1 MAIFLTGSTGYLGS
15 YVAARLLM
23 AHRDRLALLVRAK
36 DVQDA
41 EQRLWKSLQLHM
53 PFDRFF
59 DLLRT
64 RVDIYLGD
72 ITQPRLGLGDGDYQR
87 LVRSTD
93 SVIHVAAALNRRSAK
108 LCLNVNQRGTLEVIQ
123 LARAAQELCGLRRFS
138 DVSTTAVA
146 GHRSH
151 EVVQED
157 TSIDWERSDYDPY
170 ARTKKFCE
178 HMVETLLPDVPTT
191 VFRPAT
197 VIGDTRFGA
206 TTQFDMVRAVLA
218 LARMRVLPLDPNGRH
233 DIVSADYVG
242 HAIAD
247 IHQRDAPKYR
257 IYHLSAGE
265 GSETHASLMQKLR
278 VRGKPIPHHFVPSL
292 EKAFGTTVSAVA
304 QSPRELGLSSYAS
317 LLNVFWPYVVFDTV
331 FDNRRVVEELGEAP
345 QSFGDYGSR
354 VLDFCLD
361 HDFSYPYLPWSE
373 RAAVSSPQ
381 EEAAWQA

>member
-1 MAIFLTGSTGYLGS
+1 MALFLTGATGYLGS
-15 YVAARLLM
+15 YVVARLLTGY
-23 AHRDRLALLVRAK
+23 DERLALLVRAK
-36 DVQDA
+36 DQSEA
-41 EQRLWKSLQLHM
+41 EQRLWKSLQLHL
-53 PFDRFF
+53 PFDRFY

-72 ITQPRLGLGDGDYQR
+72 ITSPKLGLSPAEYGR
-87 LVRSTD
+87 LVRATD
-93 SVIHVAAALNRRSAK
+93 SVVHIAAALNRRSAR

-123 LARAAQELCGLRRFS
+123 LARAAHDTGGLRRFS

-151 EVVQED
+151 EVVYED
-157 TSIDWERSDYDPY
+157 AAIDWERSDYDPY

-218 LARMRVLPLDPNGRH
+218 LARMRVLPLEPTSRH
-233 DIVSADYVG
+233 DIVPADYVG
-242 HAIAD
+242 RAIAD
-247 IHQRDAPKYR
+247 IHQREAPRYR

-278 VRGKPIPHHFVPSL
+278 LRGRPIPHRFLPRL
-292 EKAFGTTVSAVA
+292 EGPFGTTVGFLA
-304 QSPRELGLSSYAS
+304 QTPRELGLSSYAS

-331 FDNRRVVEELGEAP
+331 FDNSRVVEELGEAP
-345 QSFGDYGSR
+345 LSFGDYGSR
-354 VLDFCLD
+354 VMDFALD
-361 HDFSYPYLPWSE
+361 HNFSYPYQPWPTE
-373 RAAVSSPQ
+373 RLREVAA